1 MEQHYLY
8 CLLFMRDAQCI
19 NGGNGFRDTM
29 YISRLYPG
37 GPRELIKHG
46 ENGLLFKVEDV
57 EDLVNQMRL
66 VLNNQVSATSIA
78 KMQKYLSH

>member
-1 MEQHYLY
+1 
-8 CLLFMRDAQCI
+8 
-19 NGGNGFRDTM
+19 M

-78 KMQKYLSH
+78 KNAKIFVSLIPQIKFLNPGMIICRW